1 MHAQRGQPT
10 RFEELGGGVTR
21 AVKRSVVTR
30 LALALA
36 FLVPLVVLGFSYV
49 EDGELTAS
57 SVVRTAGLLAAAV
70 GAVTYVVYVA
80 TPAKFRQLVPPGAPI
95 AAEFGSRQIGVRLG
109 GHLQIL
115 KLDGIERIWHAD
127 HVFHVSARGLGA
139 GMVIPERLVPADVAS
154 GLFAQFGAV

>member
-1 MHAQRGQPT
+1 MT
-10 RFEELGGGVTR
+10 RTMDIADAGLADQLGA

-36 FLVPLVVLGFSYV
+36 FLVPLVVLGFSDV

-80 TPAKFRQLVPPGAPI
+80 TPAKFRQLVPP
-95 AAEFGSRQIGVRLG
+95 ERRSRPSSVHGRSG
-109 GHLQIL
+109 Y
-115 KLDGIERIWHAD
+115 
-127 HVFHVSARGLGA
+127 VSAAICR
-139 GMVIPERLVPADVAS
+139 S
-154 GLFAQFGAV
+154 